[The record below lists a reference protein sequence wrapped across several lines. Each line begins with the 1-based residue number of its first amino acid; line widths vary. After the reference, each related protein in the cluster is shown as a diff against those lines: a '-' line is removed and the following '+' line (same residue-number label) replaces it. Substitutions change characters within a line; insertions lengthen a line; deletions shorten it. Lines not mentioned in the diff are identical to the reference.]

1 MAEDKEQDLSMED
14 ILSSIKNILSED
26 GQGNE
31 VPTAAPQLE
40 SAAEAVEVFPKPE
53 EEILELSPAMRITDD
68 NPDTRINLDAEL
80 DGPSSDGSVLSLQED
95 SENVEIPEMQE
106 HPVAEIANAPE
117 TFTAEEVISSNE
129 QEMQEEGEPLPPS
142 LGSMELESAE
152 EVYDD
157 SSDPFYE
164 EPEVEHHPQA
174 FMDASEVEEPEP
186 AFETSLSEESVAAEV
201 ETLPEPEPV
210 AEEQEI
216 VSEAVIE
223 EPVAVAEPAA
233 ESKSGTAVDVSASI
247 ISNFAKMFTREHKKE
262 DVPEVPEE
270 SDAEPVTA
278 LGNGGKTI
286 EGVVADVIRGIIGK
300 EVSENW
306 RRGADYDA
314 YAREEICRQTNQWL
328 NANLPA
334 IVERTVKQE
343 IERVMAKVGSEQ

>member
-1 MAEDKEQDLSMED
+1 M
-14 ILSSIKNILSED
+14 
-26 GQGNE
+26 
-31 VPTAAPQLE
+31 
-40 SAAEAVEVFPKPE
+40 
-53 EEILELSPAMRITDD
+53 
-68 NPDTRINLDAEL
+68 
-80 DGPSSDGSVLSLQED
+80 
-95 SENVEIPEMQE
+95 
-106 HPVAEIANAPE
+106 
-117 TFTAEEVISSNE
+117 
-129 QEMQEEGEPLPPS
+129 
-142 LGSMELESAE
+142 
-152 EVYDD
+152 
-157 SSDPFYE
+157 
-164 EPEVEHHPQA
+164 
-174 FMDASEVEEPEP
+174 
-186 AFETSLSEESVAAEV
+186 
-201 ETLPEPEPV
+201 PEPEPV

-216 VSEAVIE
+216 VSEPVIE
-223 EPVAVAEPAA
+223 EPAAAEPAA
-233 ESKSGTAVDVSASI
+233 ESKGGSAVDVSASI

-300 EVSENW
+300 EVLENW

>member
-26 GQGNE
+26 EQGKE
-31 VPTAAPQLE
+31 VPAATPQPE
-40 SAAEAVEVFPKPE
+40 PVAEAAAVSPEPE

-68 NPDTRINLDAEL
+68 NADTGINLDAEL
-80 DGPSSDGSVLSLQED
+80 DGLPSDGSVFPLQED
-95 SENVEIPEMQE
+95 SENTETPEVPELPVVE
-106 HPVAEIANAPE
+106 AAK
-117 TFTAEEVISSNE
+117 EVISSDE
-129 QEMQEEGEPLPPS
+129 PEMQEEGEPLSPS
-142 LGSMELESAE
+142 LESAELESVE

-157 SSDPFYE
+157 NSDPFYE

-174 FMDASEVEEPEP
+174 FMDASEVAEPEP
-186 AFETSLSEESVAAEV
+186 AFETSPSEEPVAAEV
-201 ETLPEPEPV
+201 ETLPEPV

-216 VSEAVIE
+216 VSEPVIE
-223 EPVAVAEPAA
+223 EPAAAEPAA
-233 ESKSGTAVDVSASI
+233 ESKGGSAVDVSASI

>member
-1 MAEDKEQDLSMED
+1 
-14 ILSSIKNILSED
+14 
-26 GQGNE
+26 
-31 VPTAAPQLE
+31 
-40 SAAEAVEVFPKPE
+40 
-53 EEILELSPAMRITDD
+53 
-68 NPDTRINLDAEL
+68 
-80 DGPSSDGSVLSLQED
+80 
-95 SENVEIPEMQE
+95 
-106 HPVAEIANAPE
+106 
-117 TFTAEEVISSNE
+117 
-129 QEMQEEGEPLPPS
+129 MQEEGEPLSPS
-142 LGSMELESAE
+142 LESAELESVE

-157 SSDPFYE
+157 NSDPFYE

-174 FMDASEVEEPEP
+174 FMDASEVAEPEP
-186 AFETSLSEESVAAEV
+186 AFETSLSEEPVAAEV

-216 VSEAVIE
+216 VSEPVIE
-223 EPVAVAEPAA
+223 EPAAAEPAA
-233 ESKSGTAVDVSASI
+233 ESKGGSAVDVSASI

-270 SDAEPVTA
+270 SDAEQVTA

>member
-26 GQGNE
+26 EQGKE
-31 VPTAAPQLE
+31 VPAATPQPEPVAETAAVSPE
-40 SAAEAVEVFPKPE
+40 PE

-68 NPDTRINLDAEL
+68 NADTGINLDAEL
-80 DGPSSDGSVLSLQED
+80 DGLPSDGSVFPLQED
-95 SENVEIPEMQE
+95 SENTETPEVPELPVVET
-106 HPVAEIANAPE
+106 ANESESFA
-117 TFTAEEVISSNE
+117 AEEVISSDE
-129 QEMQEEGEPLPPS
+129 PEMQEEGEPLSPS
-142 LGSMELESAE
+142 LESAELESVE

-157 SSDPFYE
+157 NSDPFYE

-174 FMDASEVEEPEP
+174 FMDASEVAEPEP
-186 AFETSLSEESVAAEV
+186 AFETSPSEEPVAAEV

-210 AEEQEI
+210 AKEQEI
-216 VSEAVIE
+216 VSEPVIE
-223 EPVAVAEPAA
+223 EPAAAEPAA
-233 ESKSGTAVDVSASI
+233 ESKGGSAVDVSASI